1 MRTTQRIS
9 VRDLVEFLLRSGDLD
24 RRQSSGRRDAQA
36 MQAGS
41 RIHRKLQ
48 KQMGS
53 DYQAEVTLKYQI
65 LLEDIPVSVEGRADG
80 IWTDKRGEEPLI
92 VIDEIKGTYR
102 DLSRMEAPVEV
113 HLAQAKCYAY
123 IYGQQRGQMRM
134 GVRMIYADLETEELR
149 YFEETYTME
158 ELSGWFRDLMAEYGK
173 WVSFESLW
181 QERRAE
187 SLKKLIFPFD
197 YREGQKDLAVSV
209 YRTIARKKRLFIQAP
224 TGVGKTLS
232 VLFPALKAM
241 GEGLASR
248 IFYLTAR
255 TITRTVAVDALD
267 LLRQQ
272 GMELKTVVLTAK
284 EKLCVC
290 EKPECDPDHCPR
302 AKGHFDRINQAVYE
316 LWTTGPDACTREVIL
331 ESAERYK
338 VCPFELSLDLA
349 VWVDTLI
356 CDYNYVFDPNVSLKR
371 FFADGVREDYLF
383 LIDEAHNLVER
394 GREMYSVSLEKE
406 AFLQMKR
413 LLRGKREGLT
423 KALDGCNRYLLT
435 LKREC
440 ESGFQILP
448 QVGGFEL
455 QLQRLSAELDKYL
468 EQPVPEEIREQVME
482 FYFSVWNFL
491 GICDRLDDNYVIY
504 TDFSEEGHFWLHLFC
519 VRPAENLCQC
529 LDCGTATIFFSATLL
544 PVNYYKDLLTGNLE
558 DYAVYAK
565 SPFDPANRLL
575 LVGTDVSSRYS
586 RRGAPEYERMAR
598 YIHETVT
605 VKTGNYLVFA
615 PSYQVMEQVADRCV
629 AYEDMECIRQESG
642 MAEEEREAF
651 LKEFEKE
658 RNHSLVGFC
667 VMGGIFSEGIDLTED
682 RLIGALIIGTGLPQV
697 CRERE
702 IVKEYF
708 DKKGMDG
715 FAYAYQYP
723 GMNKVLQAAGRVIR
737 TEADR
742 GMILLMDDRFATIS
756 YQRLFPREWE
766 QHAYCQVDSLAGQ
779 LQEFWLKY

>member
-53 DYQAEVTLKYQI
+53 GYQAEVTLKYQI

-80 IWTDKRGEEPLI
+80 IWTDENGEEPLV

-123 IYGQQRGQMRM
+123 IYGQQHGQMRM

-158 ELSGWFRDLMAEYGK
+158 ELSGWFQDLMADYGK
-173 WVSFESLW
+173 WVSFESQW

-331 ESAERYK
+331 ESAERYQ

-394 GREMYSVSLEKE
+394 GREMYSASLEKE
-406 AFLQMKR
+406 AFLQMKK

-440 ESGFQILP
+440 ESGFQVLP

-455 QLQRLSAELDKYL
+455 QLQRLSTELDKYL

-504 TDFSEEGHFWLHLFC
+504 TEFSEEGHFWLHLYC
-519 VRPAENLCQC
+519 VRPAENLRQC
-529 LDCGTATIFFSATLL
+529 LDCGMAAIFFSATLL
-544 PVNYYKDLLTGNLE
+544 PVNYYKDLLTGNME

-586 RRGAPEYERMAR
+586 RRGAAEYERMAR

-615 PSYQVMEQVADRCV
+615 PSYQVMEQVADRCL

-642 MAEEEREAF
+642 MTEEEREAF

-737 TEADR
+737 TESDR

-766 QHAYCQVDSLAGQ
+766 QHAYCQVDSLEGQ

>member
-1 MRTTQRIS
+1 
-9 VRDLVEFLLRSGDLD
+9 
-24 RRQSSGRRDAQA
+24 
-36 MQAGS
+36 
-41 RIHRKLQ
+41 
-48 KQMGS
+48 MGS
-53 DYQAEVTLKYQI
+53 GYQAEVTLKYQI

-80 IWTDKRGEEPLI
+80 IWTDENREEPLV

-123 IYGQQRGQMRM
+123 IYGQQHGQMRM

-331 ESAERYK
+331 ESAERYQ

-349 VWVDTLI
+349 VWVDALI

-394 GREMYSVSLEKE
+394 GREMYSASLEKE
-406 AFLQMKR
+406 AFLQMKK

-455 QLQRLSAELDKYL
+455 QLQRLSTELDKYL

-504 TDFSEEGHFWLHLFC
+504 TEFSEEGHFWLHLYC
-519 VRPAENLCQC
+519 VRPAENLRQC
-529 LDCGTATIFFSATLL
+529 LDCGMAAIFFSATLL

-586 RRGAPEYERMAR
+586 RRGAAEYERMAR

-642 MAEEEREAF
+642 MEEEEREAF
-651 LKEFEKE
+651 LKKFEKE